1 MTPLPVAAIIPAAG
15 SSSRMGHF
23 KPLLQVDGQ
32 TLVQRAISV
41 FRQNR
46 IDDIIVVVGHRAA
59 DLEAALV
66 KEEVRIARNEA
77 YMRGMFSSVKIGMR
91 QLPDHSEAFFV
102 LPVDIAFV
110 RSATIG
116 RLIEAF
122 RNHPGHIFYPCVANR
137 RGHPPLIPAHLA
149 EAIAGHDGKGG
160 LRRALKSWAEL
171 AVDVP
176 VADRHILLDLDMPE
190 DLLKLKQLK

>member
-1 MTPLPVAAIIPAAG
+1 MTSLPLAAIIPAAG
-15 SSSRMGHF
+15 SSSRMGQF

-32 TLVQRAISV
+32 SLIQRAISV

-59 DLEAALV
+59 DLEVALARD
-66 KEEVRIARNEA
+66 EVRIARNEA

-91 QLPDHSEAFFV
+91 QLPDHCEAFFV

-110 RSATIG
+110 RSSTIG

-122 RNHPGHIFYPCVANR
+122 RDQPGRICHPCVSNR
-137 RGHPPLIPAHLA
+137 RGHPPLIPACLA

-160 LRRALKSWAEL
+160 LRRALKRWTDL

-176 VADRHILLDLDMPE
+176 VTDRHILLDLDTPE
-190 DLLKLKQLK
+190 DLLKLRR

>member
-32 TLVQRAISV
+32 SLIQRAISV

-66 KEEVRIARNEA
+66 KEEVCIARNEA
-77 YMRGMFSSVKIGMR
+77 HMRGMFSSVKIGMR

-122 RNHPGHIFYPCVANR
+122 RNHPGRIYHPCVANR

-160 LRRALKSWAEL
+160 LRRALKRWADL

>member
-1 MTPLPVAAIIPAAG
+1 MTSLPLAAIIPAAG
-15 SSSRMGHF
+15 SSSRMGQF

-32 TLVQRAISV
+32 SLIQRAISV

-59 DLEAALV
+59 DLEAALARD
-66 KEEVRIARNEA
+66 EVRIARNEA

-91 QLPDHSEAFFV
+91 QLPDHCEAFFV

-110 RSATIG
+110 RSSTIG

-122 RNHPGHIFYPCVANR
+122 RDQPGRICHPCVSNR
-137 RGHPPLIPAHLA
+137 RGHPPLIPACLA

-160 LRRALKSWAEL
+160 LRRALKRWTDL

-176 VADRHILLDLDMPE
+176 VTDRHILLDLDTPE
-190 DLLKLKQLK
+190 DLLKLRR

>member
-1 MTPLPVAAIIPAAG
+1 MTPLPLAAIIPAAG
-15 SSSRMGHF
+15 SSSRMGQF

-32 TLVQRAISV
+32 SLIQRAISV

-66 KEEVRIARNEA
+66 QEEVRIARNEA

-91 QLPDHSEAFFV
+91 QLPDHCEAFFV

-122 RNHPGHIFYPCVANR
+122 RNHPGRICYPCVANR
-137 RGHPPLIPAHLA
+137 RGHPPLIPACLA

-160 LRRALKSWAEL
+160 LRRALKCCADL

-176 VADRHILLDLDMPE
+176 VEDRYILLDLDSPE
-190 DLLKLKQLK
+190 DLLKLSR

>member
-1 MTPLPVAAIIPAAG
+1 MNPLPFAAIIPAAG

-23 KPLLQVDGQ
+23 KPLLQVDGKS
-32 TLVQRAISV
+32 LIQRAISV

-59 DLEAALV
+59 DLEAALARD
-66 KEEVRIARNEA
+66 EVRIARNEA
-77 YMRGMFSSVKIGMR
+77 YARGMFSSVKIGIQ
-91 QLPDHSEAFFV
+91 QLPANCEAFFV

-110 RSATIG
+110 QSATID

-122 RNHPGHIFYPCVANR
+122 RDQPGRICHPCVSNR
-137 RGHPPLIPAHLA
+137 RGHPPLIPACLA

-160 LRRALKSWAEL
+160 LRRALKRWADL

-176 VADRHILLDLDMPE
+176 VADRHILLDLDTPE
-190 DLLKLKQLK
+190 DLLKLRW

>member
-1 MTPLPVAAIIPAAG
+1 MTPLPLAAIIPAAG

-32 TLVQRAISV
+32 SLTQRAIAV

-46 IDDIIVVVGHRAA
+46 IDDIIVVTGHRAD
-59 DLEAALV
+59 DLKAALARD
-66 KEEVRIARNEA
+66 EVRTAHNDD
-77 YMRGMFSSVKIGMR
+77 YGRGMFSSVVVGIR
-91 QLPDHSEAFFV
+91 QLPVHCEAFFV

-110 RSATIG
+110 RSTTID

-122 RNHPGHIFYPCVANR
+122 RNHPGRIYHPCVANR

-160 LRRALKSWAEL
+160 LRRALKRWTDM

>member
-1 MTPLPVAAIIPAAG
+1 
-15 SSSRMGHF
+15 MGHF
-23 KPLLQVDGQ
+23 KPLLQVGGQ
-32 TLVQRAISV
+32 SLIQRAISV

-59 DLEAALV
+59 DLEAVLV

-91 QLPDHSEAFFV
+91 QLLDHSEAFFV

-122 RNHPGHIFYPCVANR
+122 RNHPGRIYHPCVANR

-160 LRRALKSWAEL
+160 LRRALKRWADL
-171 AVDVP
+171 AVDLS
-176 VADRHILLDLDMPE
+176 VADRHILLDLVMPE
-190 DLLKLKQLK
+190 NLLKLKQLK

>member
-1 MTPLPVAAIIPAAG
+1 MTSLPLAAIIPAAG
-15 SSSRMGHF
+15 SSSRMGQF

-32 TLVQRAISV
+32 SLIQRAISV

-59 DLEAALV
+59 DLEAALARD
-66 KEEVRIARNEA
+66 EVRIARNEA

-91 QLPDHSEAFFV
+91 QLPDHCEAFFV

-116 RLIEAF
+116 PLIEAF
-122 RNHPGHIFYPCVANR
+122 RDQPGRICHPCVSNR
-137 RGHPPLIPAHLA
+137 RGPPPLIPACLA

-160 LRRALKSWAEL
+160 LRRALKRWTDL

-176 VADRHILLDLDMPE
+176 VTDRHILLDLDAPA
-190 DLLKLKQLK
+190 DLLKLSR

>member
-32 TLVQRAISV
+32 CLIQRAISV

-116 RLIEAF
+116 RLIEVF
-122 RNHPGHIFYPCVANR
+122 RNHPGRIYHPCVANR

-160 LRRALKSWAEL
+160 LRRALKRWADL

-190 DLLKLKQLK
+190 DLLKLKQFK

>member
-1 MTPLPVAAIIPAAG
+1 
-15 SSSRMGHF
+15 MGHF

-32 TLVQRAISV
+32 SLIQRAISV

-66 KEEVRIARNEA
+66 TEEVRIARNEA

-116 RLIEAF
+116 RLIEAY
-122 RNHPGHIFYPCVANR
+122 RNHPGRIYHPCVENR

-160 LRRALKSWAEL
+160 LRRALKRWADL